1 MAAFLTTDGVS
12 SEIKKVISDAE
23 SQVTLIS
30 PKFALPA
37 PLFEQLKLA
46 QKKGVDI
53 TLVYDKAD
61 FTDDQ
66 RLWIIESRNL
76 HLYHF
81 RALHANCYFND
92 DRMIITSM
100 GLSEYSTRN
109 YREMGILVRRG
120 RDKELFKKAV
130 TETDSILAAAK
141 KLDPIKDDLPSGES
155 FLARELVSDVERTKE
170 DIRNTVSFFKDD
182 LERTMADIKA
192 GAEFLKRDLE
202 KTMEDLNTEITLR
215 SKETGKKPKSSS

>member
-23 SQVTLIS
+23 SQITLIS
-30 PKFALPA
+30 PEFTLPA

-76 HLYHF
+76 HLYRF

-120 RDKELFKKAV
+120 RDKELFRKAV
-130 TETDSILAAAK
+130 VETDSILAAAK

-155 FLARELVSDVERTKE
+155 SLAKELVSDVEKTKE
-170 DIRNTVSFFKDD
+170 DIRNTVTFLKDD
-182 LERTMADIKA
+182 LERTMTDIKA
-192 GAEFLKRDLE
+192 GAEFLKKDLE
-202 KTMEDLNTEITLR
+202 KTLEDLNTEITLR
-215 SKETGKKPKSSS
+215 SKETGKKPKSKS